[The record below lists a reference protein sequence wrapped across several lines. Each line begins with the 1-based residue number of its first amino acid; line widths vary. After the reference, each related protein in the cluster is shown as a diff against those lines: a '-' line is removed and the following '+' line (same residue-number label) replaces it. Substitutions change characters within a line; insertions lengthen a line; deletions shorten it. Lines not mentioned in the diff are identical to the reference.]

1 MILVQ
6 ILKHEW
12 PSRWQR
18 FIPDL
23 VAISKGSETV
33 CENCM
38 TILKLLS
45 EDVFDF
51 SHGEM
56 IELKVVVLKITLN
69 SEFQIIHDMCLHGL
83 SQRTKLIQVTLTTL
97 HAFLSW
103 IKLQYV
109 FESSLV
115 CFFLSYLFI
124 HV

>member
-1 MILVQ
+1 ISSNEASFRQERLYVNKLDMILVQSDVQ

-38 TILKLLS
+38 TILKVSLFIFSFCSKLTLLLVLVLLTLLCQLLS

-69 SEFQIIHDMCLHGL
+69 
-83 SQRTKLIQVTLTTL
+83 R
-97 HAFLSW
+97 
-103 IKLQYV
+103 
-109 FESSLV
+109 
-115 CFFLSYLFI
+115 
-124 HV
+124 